1 MDKNFTPFQFSG
13 VAFESVTLLNKSAA
27 SENLHIA
34 EPSESVISNILNFS
48 KALAVAES
56 KISGTKHLLLL
67 N

>member
-27 SENLHIA
+27 SENLHLA

-56 KISGTKHLLLL
+56 KFSGTKHLLLL